1 MNKSIL
7 VILCWLTMVITAH
20 ARNSEPDVFIQK
32 NPAERGDLRIIQRDE
47 GRVGNEFAVP
57 SEGRVVVQ
65 TGRVAGSSGFRFDD
79 YPLPNVL
86 LRRDKGVVPVDEVF
100 FLQERLWGNACDS
113 GPVWFLGDASDGSYP
128 LFEAID
134 TCGGPPPFLSV
145 LPEKVIVTD
154 HVPLSR

>member
-7 VILCWLTMVITAH
+7 VVLCWLTMVITAH
-20 ARNSEPDVFIQK
+20 AQNSEPEVFIQK
-32 NPAERGDLRIIQRDE
+32 NHAERGDLRIIQRDE

-57 SEGRVVVQ
+57 SESRVVVQ
-65 TGRVAGSSGFRFDD
+65 TGRVTGSSGFRFDD

-86 LRRDKGVVPVDEVF
+86 LRRDKGVVPVDEAF
-100 FLQERLWGNACDS
+100 FLQQRLWGNACDS

-128 LFEAID
+128 LFEAIN

-145 LPEKVIVTD
+145 LPEKVIETN
-154 HVPLSR
+154 HFPLSR